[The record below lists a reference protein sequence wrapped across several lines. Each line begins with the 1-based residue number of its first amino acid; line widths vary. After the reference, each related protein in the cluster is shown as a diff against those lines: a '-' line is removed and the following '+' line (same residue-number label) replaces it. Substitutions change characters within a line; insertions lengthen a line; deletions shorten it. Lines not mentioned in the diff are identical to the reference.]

1 MHENKKKAM
10 QMSMVVL
17 AGGRSSRM
25 GTDKSDLLLCGSTF
39 LEYQIRKGR
48 QLGITDI
55 LVSGYAKGSCSVPV
69 IKDREAGKGPLG
81 GLEACFRQAVY
92 DQVLVLGVDVPL
104 VPVSELEGL
113 ADRRRVSDKRVTIL
127 QHGGKEEPL
136 IGIYSKDLADDML
149 EEITLRKGSVFA
161 FLRRT
166 GYDVYESKMPHEY
179 FANINCPEDYEKY
192 IKCGCEK

>member
-1 MHENKKKAM
+1 MQESKKEEM
-10 QMSMVVL
+10 RLSMVVL
-17 AGGRSSRM
+17 AGGKSSRM
-25 GTDKSDLLLCGSTF
+25 GTDKSDLLLDGNTF
-39 LEYQIRKGR
+39 LENQIGKGR

-55 LVSGYAKGSCSVPV
+55 LVSGYAKGTCSAPV
-69 IKDREAGKGPLG
+69 VKDREARKGPLG
-81 GLEACFRQAVY
+81 GLEACFRQAVC

-104 VPVSELEGL
+104 IPLSELEGL
-113 ADRRRVSDKRVTIL
+113 RARRMTSDKKVTIL

-136 IGIYSKDLADDML
+136 IGIYSRDLADDML
-149 EEITLRKGSVFA
+149 EEITMRKGSVFA

-192 IKCGCEK
+192 IKCRL

>member
-1 MHENKKKAM
+1 MHESKGKEM
-10 QMSMVVL
+10 RMSMVVL
-17 AGGRSSRM
+17 AGGKSSRM
-25 GTDKSDLLLCGSTF
+25 GTDKSDLLLGGNTF
-39 LEYQIRKGR
+39 LEYQIEKGR

-55 LVSGYAKGSCSVPV
+55 LVSGYAKGACSAPI
-69 IKDREAGKGPLG
+69 IKDREVQKGPLG
-81 GLEACFRQAVY
+81 GLEACFRHAVC

-104 VPVSELEGL
+104 VPLSELEGL
-113 ADRRRVSDKRVTIL
+113 AVRRMVSDKKVTIL

-136 IGIYSKDLADDML
+136 IGIYSRNLADDML

-166 GYDVYESKMPHEY
+166 GYDVYESKIPHEY

-192 IKCGCEK
+192 IKCRL

>member
-1 MHENKKKAM
+1 MRESKGRKM

-17 AGGRSSRM
+17 AGGKSSRM
-25 GTDKSDLLLCGSTF
+25 GTDKSDLLLDGNTF
-39 LEYQIRKGR
+39 LECQIEKGR

-55 LVSGYAKGSCSVPV
+55 LVSGYARGTCSAPIV
-69 IKDREAGKGPLG
+69 KDREAQKGPLG
-81 GLEACFRQAVY
+81 GLEACFRQAVC

-104 VPVSELEGL
+104 IPLSELKGL
-113 ADRRRVSDKRVTIL
+113 TLRRRVSDKKVTIL

-136 IGIYSKDLADDML
+136 IGIYSRDLADDML

-166 GYDVYESKMPHEY
+166 GYDVYESKMAHEY

-192 IKCGCEK
+192 IKRRL